1 MIEKRYL
8 LSWLQVCHF
17 WCRKQST
24 FQRHMDHT
32 VHSTSLWVPVQF
44 QHPCKKREN
53 MPVWLSK
60 WVLATT
66 PLSSREK
73 HTQPP
78 ARLTPPAN
86 FKLALLKLRIVG
98 NVCDPA
104 EKWKHVGLAQ
114 QSGFG
119 HNTTSKQER
128 ERLSTPGQ
136 AAPLQTSNQQYLN
149 YNRRCMLPVFTCFK
163 LFKSQM
169 SSLQKEIIRWASL
182 SVRHRYRAFC
192 SRL

>member
-1 MIEKRYL
+1 
-8 LSWLQVCHF
+8 
-17 WCRKQST
+17 
-24 FQRHMDHT
+24 
-32 VHSTSLWVPVQF
+32 
-44 QHPCKKREN
+44 

-73 HTQPP
+73 HTPPP

-86 FKLALLKLRIVG
+86 FKLALLKLRIIG

-104 EKWKHVGLAQ
+104 EKRKHVGLAQ

-169 SSLQKEIIRWASL
+169 YSLQKEIIR
-182 SVRHRYRAFC
+182 
-192 SRL
+192 